1 MGDWRR
7 HAIYFAPPQ
16 GSELARFGAAWLG
29 WDPAAGAVVARSP
42 DALLP
47 DAMVAE
53 PARYGFHATLKAPFR
68 LTGSATTDDLD
79 AATASLARAL
89 AGCELRLQVAA
100 LGGFVALVPVD
111 VPAELTTLEA
121 ALVRG
126 LDRFRAP
133 LSEAEIA
140 RRRPDRLDARGREHL
155 AAWGYPHVLDR
166 FRFHM
171 TLTGQLDA
179 GAIETAWR
187 ALAAGTAPL
196 IARPMPVREVCRFSE
211 ASDGRFHLVRRFR
224 LDPGSGRA
232 SA

>member
-1 MGDWRR
+1 MASFNFTGVSGSRMGDWRR

-79 AATASLARAL
+79 AATASLARGL

-111 VPAELTTLEA
+111 VPAELTALEA

-126 LDRFRAP
+126 L
-133 LSEAEIA
+133 A

-171 TLTGQLDA
+171 TLTGSLDA
-179 GAIETAWR
+179 PETALR
-187 ALAAGTAPL
+187 ALTNATAPL
-196 IARPMPVREVCRFSE
+196 IAGPMPVREVCRFSE
-211 ASDGRFHLVRRFR
+211 APDGRFHLVRRFP
-224 LDPGSGRA
+224 LQA
-232 SA
+232 

>member
-42 DALLP
+42 NALLP

-79 AATASLARAL
+79 AATARLARAL
-89 AGCELRLQVAA
+89 AGCELRLRTAA
-100 LGGFVALVPVD
+100 LGGFIALVPVE
-111 VPAELTTLEA
+111 VPGELIALEA

-126 LDRFRAP
+126 LDEFRAP
-133 LSEAEIA
+133 LTEAEIA
-140 RRRPDRLDARGREHL
+140 RRRPDKLDAGARAHL
-155 AAWGYPHVLDR
+155 ARWGYPHVLDR

-171 TLTGQLDA
+171 TLTGSLDA
-179 GAIETAWR
+179 PETALR
-187 ALAAGTAPL
+187 ALTNATAPL
-196 IARPMPVREVCRFSE
+196 IAAPMPVREVCRFSE
-211 ASDGRFHLVRRFR
+211 APDGRFHLVRRFP
-224 LDPGSGRA
+224 LQA
-232 SA
+232 